1 MKYVL
6 LIAALVVFSGCSL
19 THKRA
24 ADLAESD
31 ASSPDGIQIVE
42 NEAVSDTELATSPKE
57 EDEAEVAE
65 IAEKMNETRVSL
77 KNYPDIP
84 HSYNRHVQMWLD
96 YFQGRGKKHM
106 EKYLERSTRYLPVMK
121 KILKENGLPEDL
133 VYIALIESG
142 FGFSARSHAGAVGYW
157 QFIRETGRRYDLQIN
172 SLIDERRDPVKATHA
187 AVRYFRSL
195 YNVFG
200 NWYFAFAA
208 YNGGEN
214 RMFRVLMKHDSRDFW
229 TIAETRLLPKET
241 RNYIPKYL
249 AARMIAKNPERFGF
263 TDLNY
268 SEGMRYAEVVASQT
282 VNLKTFADELGLSYD
297 EVRYLNPMYVTEFA
311 PSFNGKSITLRV
323 PTNMAEK
330 APQAIAKAY
339 VTDSRMIAAV
349 KSNEHYRYRV
359 RRGDN
364 LSKIAR
370 KHGTSVA
377 NIKRLNGLKSN
388 AVRVGQ
394 YIKVPESGNS
404 KQMLKELRR
413 SLDDNRQ
420 AKKENNRG
428 SKIIRK
434 NKPTTYVVRRGD
446 TLTRI
451 AEKHKVPLSRLL
463 AANEL
468 KRSSKLHAG
477 IKIIIPNN

>member
-1 MKYVL
+1 M
-6 LIAALVVFSGCSL
+6 IATGCSL
-19 THKRA
+19 THKRN
-24 ADLAESD
+24 SD
-31 ASSPDGIQIVE
+31 AGAAPEISPDGIEIVE
-42 NEAVSDTELATSPKE
+42 NEEVSDSDLKPSLKD
-57 EDEAEVAE
+57 EDDVEPSE
-65 IAEKMNETRVSL
+65 IVEKMGEAKVSL
-77 KNYPDIP
+77 KSYPEIP

-106 EKYLERSTRYLPVMK
+106 ETYLERSTRYLPVMK

-157 QFIRETGRRYDLQIN
+157 QFIRETGRRYDLEIN
-172 SLIDERRDPVKATHA
+172 SLIDERRDPIKATHA

-249 AARMIAKNPERFGF
+249 AARMIAKDPERYGF
-263 TDLNY
+263 TGLNF
-268 SEGMRYAEVVASQT
+268 SDELSYAEVVASQT
-282 VNLKTFADELGLSYD
+282 VNLKTFAEEMGADYEQI
-297 EVRYLNPMYVTEFA
+297 RHLNPMYTTEFA

-323 PTNMAEK
+323 PTQLTEK

-339 VTDSRMIAAV
+339 VTDTRTIAAV
-349 KSNEHYRYRV
+349 KSSEYYKYKV

-370 KHGTSVA
+370 RHGTSVA
-377 NIKRLNGLKSN
+377 NIKRLNGIKSN
-388 AVRVGQ
+388 NSLRVGQ
-394 YIKVPESGNS
+394 FLKVPDQVNS
-404 KQMLKELRR
+404 KKLLNDLRR
-413 SLDDNRQ
+413 SLKDSRQ
-420 AKKENNRG
+420 AKKDNRG
-428 SKIIRK
+428 TQILRK
-434 NKPTTYVVRRGD
+434 NKNKVYVVRRGD

-451 AEKHKVPLSRLL
+451 AQKHKVSLSKLL
-463 AANEL
+463 AANEI
-468 KRSSKLHAG
+468 RRASKLNAG
-477 IKIIIPNN
+477 IKIIIPQ